1 MSNIKIRDVR
11 VILTEPDNIRLVIV
25 KVKTNEPE
33 LYGVGC
39 ATFTQR
45 PTAVAAAVADYL
57 RPFLVGRDPADI
69 EDIWQA
75 SYVSSYWRN
84 GPVLNNAL
92 SGVDEALWDIKGK
105 LAGMPV
111 YDLFGGKARD
121 AAAVYV
127 HSTGRDPKEVEDR
140 ARAFMDDGFHYVR
153 VQVAT
158 PGYATYGTRGQ
169 RAERTAPHDG
179 PRIVTGRVTERDPDL
194 LYAHPG
200 GIFEPSP
207 YVRSALSLFEHLR
220 STIGWNVELLHDVHE
235 RIPPIQ
241 GVRLAKELEPFNLFF
256 LEDLFAPE
264 DNDYFRI
271 VRQQTSTP
279 LAMGELYNNPH
290 EITPMVKDR
299 LIDFIRVHISQIGGL
314 TPARKLAALCEA
326 FNVRTAWHG
335 PGDTSPVG
343 HAANLML
350 DLNTWNFGIQEYA
363 IFPERTREVFPGCPE
378 VRDGYMWPNGKPG
391 LGIDVDEEL
400 AASHPFKERAF
411 GGAWDT
417 VRRADGSAV
426 GEGPLVLKEPEA
438 LTWGRRKVLV
448 VAVKDRQRPLAAPA
462 FDGQHDDRAGRHVGH
477 DAELRDHAESQA
489 GRDGPLHGLVASQ
502 LHHHLQLD

>member
-1 MSNIKIRDVR
+1 MSNLQIRDVR

-25 KVKTNEPE
+25 KIETNEPE

-45 PTAVAAAVADYL
+45 PTAVASAVNDYL
-57 RPFLVGRDPADI
+57 KPFLIGKDPADI
-69 EDIWQA
+69 EDIWQS

-84 GPVLNNAL
+84 GPVLNNAM
-92 SGVDEALWDIKGK
+92 SGIDQALWDMKGK
-105 LAGMPV
+105 LADMPV

-127 HSTGRDPKEVEDR
+127 HSSGQDPQEVEDR
-140 ARAFMDDGFHYVR
+140 ARAFIEQGFHHIR

-158 PGYATYGTRGQ
+158 PGYATYGSRGAATDDALQ
-169 RAERTAPHDG
+169 AG
-179 PRIVTGRVTERDPDL
+179 PRVVTNRVTDFDSNL

-200 GIFEPSP
+200 GIFEPRP
-207 YVRSALSLFEHLR
+207 YVKSALELFEHIR
-220 STIGWNVELLHDVHE
+220 ATIGWDIEILHDVHE
-235 RIPPIQ
+235 RIPPIM
-241 GVRLAKELEPFNLFF
+241 GVDLAKEVEQYKLFF

-264 DNDYFRI
+264 DNEYFRM

-279 LAMGELYNNPH
+279 IAMGELYNNPH
-290 EITPMVKDR
+290 EIIPMVKDR
-299 LIDFIRVHISQIGGL
+299 LIDFMRVHISQIGGL

-350 DLNTWNFGIQEYA
+350 DVNTINFGIQEYA
-363 IFPERTREVFPGCPE
+363 IFPERTQEVFPGCPE

-391 LGIDVDEEL
+391 LGIDVNEEL
-400 AASHPFKERAF
+400 AARYPFKERAF

-417 VRRADGSAV
+417 VRRADGS
-426 GEGPLVLKEPEA
+426 
-438 LTWGRRKVLV
+438 V
-448 VAVKDRQRPLAAPA
+448 VRP
-462 FDGQHDDRAGRHVGH
+462 
-477 DAELRDHAESQA
+477 
-489 GRDGPLHGLVASQ
+489 
-502 LHHHLQLD
+502 

>member
-1 MSNIKIRDVR
+1 MSDLQIRDVR

-25 KVKTNEPE
+25 KIETTEPE
-33 LYGVGC
+33 LYGIGC

-45 PTAVAAAVADYL
+45 PTAVVSAVNDYL
-57 RPFLVGRDPADI
+57 RPFLIGKNPADI
-69 EDIWQA
+69 EDIWQS

-92 SGVDEALWDIKGK
+92 SGVDQALWDIKGK
-105 LAGMPV
+105 LANMPV

-127 HSTGRDPKEVEDR
+127 HSTGDDLQEVEDR
-140 ARAFMDDGFHYVR
+140 ARAFIDQGFHYIR

-158 PGYATYGTRGQ
+158 PGYATYGSRGAVADDSLQ
-169 RAERTAPHDG
+169 TG
-179 PRIVTGRVTERDPDL
+179 PGVITDRVTKFDSNTI
-194 LYAHPG
+194 YAHPG
-200 GIFEPSP
+200 GIFEPRP
-207 YVRSALSLFEHLR
+207 YIKSALGLFEHIR
-220 STIGWNVELLHDVHE
+220 ATIGWDIEILHDVHE
-235 RIPPIQ
+235 RIPPIM
-241 GVRLAKELEPFNLFF
+241 GVDLAKEVEQYKLFF

-264 DNDYFRI
+264 DNDYFRM

-279 LAMGELYNNPH
+279 IAMGELYNSPH
-290 EITPMVKDR
+290 EIIPMVKDR
-299 LIDFIRVHISQIGGL
+299 LLDFMRVHISQIGGL

-350 DLNTWNFGIQEYA
+350 DLNTINFGIQEYA
-363 IFPERTREVFPGCPE
+363 IFQERTQEVFPGCPE

-400 AASHPFKERAF
+400 AAKYPFKERAF

-417 VRRADGSAV
+417 VRRADG
-426 GEGPLVLKEPEA
+426 G
-438 LTWGRRKVLV
+438 V
-448 VAVKDRQRPLAAPA
+448 VRP
-462 FDGQHDDRAGRHVGH
+462 
-477 DAELRDHAESQA
+477 
-489 GRDGPLHGLVASQ
+489 
-502 LHHHLQLD
+502 

>member
-1 MSNIKIRDVR
+1 MSDLQIRDVR

-25 KVKTNEPE
+25 KIETTEPE
-33 LYGVGC
+33 LYGIGC

-45 PTAVAAAVADYL
+45 PTAVVSAVNDYL
-57 RPFLVGRDPADI
+57 RPFLIGKNPADI
-69 EDIWQA
+69 EDIWQS

-92 SGVDEALWDIKGK
+92 SGVDQALWDIKGK
-105 LAGMPV
+105 LANMPV

-127 HSTGRDPKEVEDR
+127 HSTGDDLQEVEDR
-140 ARAFMDDGFHYVR
+140 ARAFIDQGFHYIR

-158 PGYATYGTRGQ
+158 PGYATYGSRGAVADDSLQ
-169 RAERTAPHDG
+169 TG
-179 PRIVTGRVTERDPDL
+179 PRVITDRVTKFDSNTI
-194 LYAHPG
+194 YAHPG
-200 GIFEPSP
+200 GIFEPRP
-207 YVRSALSLFEHLR
+207 YIKSALGLFEHIR
-220 STIGWNVELLHDVHE
+220 ATIGWDIEILHDVHE
-235 RIPPIQ
+235 RIPPIM
-241 GVRLAKELEPFNLFF
+241 GVDLAKEVEQYKLFF

-264 DNDYFRI
+264 DNDYFRM

-279 LAMGELYNNPH
+279 IAMGELYNSPH
-290 EITPMVKDR
+290 EIIPMVKDR
-299 LIDFIRVHISQIGGL
+299 LLDFIRVHISQIGGL

-350 DLNTWNFGIQEYA
+350 DLNTINFGIQEYA
-363 IFPERTREVFPGCPE
+363 IFQERTQEVFPGCPE

-400 AASHPFKERAF
+400 AAKYPFKERAF

-417 VRRADGSAV
+417 VRRADG
-426 GEGPLVLKEPEA
+426 G
-438 LTWGRRKVLV
+438 V
-448 VAVKDRQRPLAAPA
+448 VRP
-462 FDGQHDDRAGRHVGH
+462 
-477 DAELRDHAESQA
+477 
-489 GRDGPLHGLVASQ
+489 
-502 LHHHLQLD
+502 

>member
-1 MSNIKIRDVR
+1 MSDLQIRDVR

-25 KVKTNEPE
+25 KIETTEPE
-33 LYGVGC
+33 LYGIGC

-45 PTAVAAAVADYL
+45 PTAVVSAVNDYL
-57 RPFLVGRDPADI
+57 RPFLIGKNPADI
-69 EDIWQA
+69 EDIWQS

-92 SGVDEALWDIKGK
+92 SGVDQALWDIKGK
-105 LAGMPV
+105 LANMPV

-127 HSTGRDPKEVEDR
+127 HSTGDDLQEVEDR
-140 ARAFMDDGFHYVR
+140 ARAFIDQGFHYIR

-158 PGYATYGTRGQ
+158 PGYATYGSRGAVADDSLQ
-169 RAERTAPHDG
+169 TG
-179 PRIVTGRVTERDPDL
+179 PRVITDRVTKFDSNTI
-194 LYAHPG
+194 YAHPG
-200 GIFEPSP
+200 GIFEPRP
-207 YVRSALSLFEHLR
+207 YIKSALGLFEHIR
-220 STIGWNVELLHDVHE
+220 ATIGWDIEILHDVHE
-235 RIPPIQ
+235 RIPPIM
-241 GVRLAKELEPFNLFF
+241 GVDLAKEVEQYKLFF

-264 DNDYFRI
+264 DNDYFRM

-279 LAMGELYNNPH
+279 IAMGELYNSPH
-290 EITPMVKDR
+290 EIIPMVKDR
-299 LIDFIRVHISQIGGL
+299 LLDFMRVHISQIGGL

-350 DLNTWNFGIQEYA
+350 DLNTINFGIQEYA
-363 IFPERTREVFPGCPE
+363 IFQERTQEVFPGCPE
-378 VRDGYMWPNGKPG
+378 VRGGYMWPNGKPG

-400 AASHPFKERAF
+400 AAKYPFEERAF

-417 VRRADGSAV
+417 VRRADG
-426 GEGPLVLKEPEA
+426 G
-438 LTWGRRKVLV
+438 V
-448 VAVKDRQRPLAAPA
+448 VRP
-462 FDGQHDDRAGRHVGH
+462 
-477 DAELRDHAESQA
+477 
-489 GRDGPLHGLVASQ
+489 
-502 LHHHLQLD
+502 

>member
-1 MSNIKIRDVR
+1 MSDLQIRDVR

-25 KVKTNEPE
+25 KIETTEPE
-33 LYGVGC
+33 LYGIGC

-45 PTAVAAAVADYL
+45 PTAVVSAVNDYL
-57 RPFLVGRDPADI
+57 RPFLIGKNPADI
-69 EDIWQA
+69 EDIWQS

-92 SGVDEALWDIKGK
+92 SGVDQALWDIKGK
-105 LAGMPV
+105 LANMPV

-127 HSTGRDPKEVEDR
+127 HSTGDDLQEVEDR
-140 ARAFMDDGFHYVR
+140 ARAFIDQGFHYIR

-158 PGYATYGTRGQ
+158 PGYATYGSRGAVADDSLQ
-169 RAERTAPHDG
+169 TG
-179 PRIVTGRVTERDPDL
+179 PRVITDRVTKFDSNTI
-194 LYAHPG
+194 YAHPG
-200 GIFEPSP
+200 GIFEPRP
-207 YVRSALSLFEHLR
+207 YIKSALGLFEHIR
-220 STIGWNVELLHDVHE
+220 ATIGWDIEILHDVHE
-235 RIPPIQ
+235 RIPTIM
-241 GVRLAKELEPFNLFF
+241 GVDLAKEVEQYKLFF

-264 DNDYFRI
+264 DNDYFRM

-279 LAMGELYNNPH
+279 IAMGELYNSPH
-290 EITPMVKDR
+290 EIIPMVKDR
-299 LIDFIRVHISQIGGL
+299 LLDFMRVHISQIGGL

-350 DLNTWNFGIQEYA
+350 DLNTINFGIQEYA
-363 IFPERTREVFPGCPE
+363 IFQERTQEVFPGCPE

-400 AASHPFKERAF
+400 AAKYPFKERAF

-417 VRRADGSAV
+417 VRRADG
-426 GEGPLVLKEPEA
+426 G
-438 LTWGRRKVLV
+438 V
-448 VAVKDRQRPLAAPA
+448 VRP
-462 FDGQHDDRAGRHVGH
+462 
-477 DAELRDHAESQA
+477 
-489 GRDGPLHGLVASQ
+489 
-502 LHHHLQLD
+502 

>member
-1 MSNIKIRDVR
+1 MSDLQIRDVR

-25 KVKTNEPE
+25 KIETTEPE
-33 LYGVGC
+33 LYGIGC

-45 PTAVAAAVADYL
+45 PTAVVSAVNDYL
-57 RPFLVGRDPADI
+57 RPFLIGKNPADI
-69 EDIWQA
+69 EDIWQS

-92 SGVDEALWDIKGK
+92 SGVDQALWDIKGK
-105 LAGMPV
+105 LANMPV

-127 HSTGRDPKEVEDR
+127 HSTGDDLQEVEDR
-140 ARAFMDDGFHYVR
+140 ARAFIDQGFHYIR

-158 PGYATYGTRGQ
+158 PGYATYGSRGAVADDSLQ
-169 RAERTAPHDG
+169 TG
-179 PRIVTGRVTERDPDL
+179 PRVITDRVTKFDSNTI
-194 LYAHPG
+194 YAHPG
-200 GIFEPSP
+200 GIFEPRP
-207 YVRSALSLFEHLR
+207 YIKSALGLFEHIR
-220 STIGWNVELLHDVHE
+220 ATIGWDIEILHDVHE
-235 RIPPIQ
+235 RIPPIM
-241 GVRLAKELEPFNLFF
+241 GVDLAKEVEQYKLFF

-264 DNDYFRI
+264 DNDYFRM

-279 LAMGELYNNPH
+279 IAMGELYNSPH
-290 EITPMVKDR
+290 EIIPMVKDR
-299 LIDFIRVHISQIGGL
+299 LLDFMRVHISQIGGL
-314 TPARKLAALCEA
+314 PPARKLAALCEA

-350 DLNTWNFGIQEYA
+350 DLNTINFGIQEYA
-363 IFPERTREVFPGCPE
+363 IFQERTQEVFPGCPE

-400 AASHPFKERAF
+400 AAKYPFKERAF

-417 VRRADGSAV
+417 VRRADG
-426 GEGPLVLKEPEA
+426 G
-438 LTWGRRKVLV
+438 V
-448 VAVKDRQRPLAAPA
+448 VRP
-462 FDGQHDDRAGRHVGH
+462 
-477 DAELRDHAESQA
+477 
-489 GRDGPLHGLVASQ
+489 
-502 LHHHLQLD
+502 

>member
-1 MSNIKIRDVR
+1 MSKLEIRDVR
-11 VILTEPDNIRLVIV
+11 VILTEPDDIRLVIV
-25 KVKTNEPE
+25 KVETSEPE

-45 PTAVAAAVADYL
+45 PTAVLAAVDDYL
-57 RPFLVGRDPADI
+57 RPFLIGRDPADI

-75 SYVSSYWRN
+75 GFVSSYWRN

-121 AAAVYV
+121 AAAVYS
-127 HSTGRDPKEVEDR
+127 HASGQDPKAVEESVR
-140 ARAFMDDGFHYVR
+140 ALMEQGYHHIR

-158 PGYATYGTRGQ
+158 PGYATYGGS
-169 RAERTAPHDG
+169 AGVAARTAPG
-179 PRIVTGRVTERDPDL
+179 AAPVVVTDRVTRREADT

-200 GIFEPSP
+200 GIFEPRP
-207 YVRSALSLFEHLR
+207 YVRSALGLFEHLR
-220 STIGWNVELLHDVHE
+220 SSVGWDVELLHDVHE
-235 RIPPIQ
+235 RVPPIL
-241 GVRLAKELEPFNLFF
+241 GVGFAKEVEQFKLFF

-264 DNDYFRI
+264 DNEYFRM

-290 EITPMVKDR
+290 EIVPMVKDR
-299 LIDFIRVHISQIGGL
+299 LIDFIRVHISQLGGL
-314 TPARKLAALCEA
+314 TPARKLAALCET
-326 FNVRTAWHG
+326 FGVRTAWHG

-350 DLNTWNFGIQEYA
+350 DLNVWNFGIQEYA
-363 IFPERTREVFPGCPE
+363 RFGERTKEVFPGCPE
-378 VRDGYMWPNGKPG
+378 VRDGYMWPSGRPG
-391 LGIDVDEEL
+391 LGIDVDEKL
-400 AASHPFKERAF
+400 AARHPFKERAF

-417 VRRADGSAV
+417 VRRADGS
-426 GEGPLVLKEPEA
+426 
-438 LTWGRRKVLV
+438 V
-448 VAVKDRQRPLAAPA
+448 VRP
-462 FDGQHDDRAGRHVGH
+462 
-477 DAELRDHAESQA
+477 
-489 GRDGPLHGLVASQ
+489 
-502 LHHHLQLD
+502 